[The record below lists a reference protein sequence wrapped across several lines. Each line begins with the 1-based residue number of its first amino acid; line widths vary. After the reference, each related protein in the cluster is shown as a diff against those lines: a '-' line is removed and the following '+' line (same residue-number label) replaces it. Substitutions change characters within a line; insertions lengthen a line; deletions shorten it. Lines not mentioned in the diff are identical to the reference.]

1 MTDNE
6 TFIWQAPGAWRKP
19 CIVHVTMVAKGRQA
33 IFGSLVHNGEH
44 ADVEKTSIGWALI
57 NEQQRLLQLCPEIR
71 VLADKVMPDHYHL
84 ILRVCATMPRSIKE
98 AVRGYMQGCRAAA
111 EKAGWSGP
119 LFDGPPFF
127 RVLTHKGQLDA
138 MIRYVLAN
146 AERAWIRRQQPDL
159 FRLRRDVE
167 VMGRYNLPERDG
179 QEGGSAE
186 VPKSGAGLVSS
197 AGIESPHPLPHPLP
211 LRFSLMGN
219 HWLLSWPMKQWV
231 EVSRSATEE
240 QIADIEQDALAMA
253 ERGAVIVTAA
263 VSAGEKRV
271 ARRVREA
278 GYPLVV
284 LMVDGF
290 PVAGSEH
297 ERYYKPGGV
306 YFEACSRG
314 RLLLMEPAEDSL
326 NHPMVRECAENILR
340 EKAELRQRSYVS
352 LPAGSLRYR
361 FMACNVIGRM
371 LASGEPSA
379 V

>member
-1 MTDNE
+1 MTDSE
-6 TFIWQAPGAWRKP
+6 TFIWQAPGTWHKP
-19 CIVHVTMVAKGRQA
+19 CIVHVTMVAKERQA
-33 IFGSLVHNGEH
+33 IFGSLTHDGEH
-44 ADVEKTSIGWALI
+44 ADVEKTAIGWALI
-57 NEQQRLLQLCPEIR
+57 NEQQRLKELCPEIKI
-71 VLADKVMPDHYHL
+71 LADKVMPDHYHL
-84 ILRVCATMPRSIKE
+84 ILRICATMPRSIKE

-138 MIRYVLAN
+138 MIHYVRAN

-167 VMGRYNLPERDG
+167 VMGRYNLPERDRH
-179 QEGGSAE
+179 EGSSTAAPCMAE
-186 VPKSGAGLVSS
+186 PGLVSS
-197 AGIESPHPLPHPLP
+197 AGIASPQSLP
-211 LRFSLMGN
+211 LRFSLMGS

-240 QIADIEQDALAMA
+240 QIIGIEQETLAMA
-253 ERGAVIVTAA
+253 ERGAVIITAA

-271 ARRVREA
+271 ARSVREA

-284 LMVDGF
+284 MMVDGF
-290 PVAGSEH
+290 PGAGSEH

-314 RLLLMEPAEDSL
+314 CLLLLEPAGDSL
-326 NHPMVRECAENILR
+326 LHPVVKECTEAALR
-340 EKAELRQRSYVS
+340 QKAEQRHRSYEALS
-352 LPAGSLRYR
+352 TDSLRYR
-361 FMACNVIGRM
+361 FMACNVIGKM
-371 LASGEPSA
+371 LASD
-379 V
+379 